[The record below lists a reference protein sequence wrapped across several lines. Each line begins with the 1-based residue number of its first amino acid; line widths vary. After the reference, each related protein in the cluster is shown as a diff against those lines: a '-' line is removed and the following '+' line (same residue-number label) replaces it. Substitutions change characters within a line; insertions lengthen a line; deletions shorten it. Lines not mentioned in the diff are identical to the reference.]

1 MRTRL
6 SLVAATA
13 ATALVLTGCSGA
25 DGTDADTGATAS
37 GDADTAGALPVTVE
51 HALGSTTVESADRPA
66 SVGWINHDVAIA
78 LGVVPVVMPTQAY
91 GDDDGDGVL
100 PWVEAGLEDLG
111 VTEGADD
118 YPVVFDDTDGVAFAT
133 IAEAQP
139 DVVLGSYSGLTQEEY
154 DQLTGIAPTVAYP
167 EVAWGT
173 AWREIVTGNAEALG
187 VPEEGDALVAEME
200 ETIAAA
206 AAEQPSLEGRTVAFF
221 YVDPTDL
228 GTIGFYTPLDPRVSF
243 LEDLG
248 LQMPA
253 SVVEASADVE
263 GFYTTVSA
271 ENADLFIDV
280 DMIVTY
286 GDDALLAT
294 MQDDPLLGTIPAIE
308 SGAVALLEDGSS
320 LAGAFSPPSPL
331 SLDWGLDEYVALL
344 GAAAD
349 DAS

>member
-6 SLVAATA
+6 TLVAATA
-13 ATALVLTGCSGA
+13 ATALVLTACSSTG
-25 DGTDADTGATAS
+25 GTDAEPDASASSAS
-37 GDADTAGALPVTVE
+37 GGSALPVTIE
-51 HALGSTTVESADRPA
+51 HALGTTTVETADRPA

-78 LGVVPVVMPTQAY
+78 LGVVPAVMPTQAY

-100 PWVEAGLEDLG
+100 PWVEAGLDGLG
-111 VTEGADD
+111 VAEGADD
-118 YPVVFDDTDGVAFAT
+118 YPVVYDDTDGIAFAT

-154 DQLTGIAPTVAYP
+154 TQLSGIAPTVAYP

-173 AWREIVTGNAEALG
+173 AWRDIVTGNATALG
-187 VPEEGDALVAEME
+187 LPEEGDALVSSME

-206 AAEQPSLEGRTVAFF
+206 AATQPSLEGKTVAFF

-248 LQMPA
+248 MQMPA
-253 SVVEASADVE
+253 SVVDASEGVE
-263 GFYTTVSA
+263 GFYTSVSA
-271 ENADLFIDV
+271 ENADLFDDV
-280 DMIVTY
+280 DVIVTY
-286 GDDALLAT
+286 GDDALLTA
-294 MQDDPLLGTIPAIE
+294 MQDDPLLGTIPAVE
-308 SGAVALLEDGSS
+308 SGAVALLEDGSP
-320 LAGAFSPPSPL
+320 LAAAFSPPSPL
-331 SLDWGLDEYVALL
+331 SLDWGLDDYVTIL

-349 DAS
+349 KAA